1 MINSQVLLWV
11 YLGFLTYFVL
21 WFGRY
26 CSLPL
31 NIDHLQDGFTPVVAA
46 VERHQVDV
54 VKILCEKRADVEICN
69 EKSAEK
75 KCTEQDGKKHIINT
89 KSQVELGES

>member
-1 MINSQVLLWV
+1 VVWAFEHRSLL
-11 YLGFLTYFVL
+11 
-21 WFGRY
+21 
-26 CSLPL
+26 L

-69 EKSAEK
+69 EKGAAK
-75 KCTEQDGKKHIINT
+75 MRQTKIAKKHIT
-89 KSQVELGES
+89 ETQSHTSRVSLHEDFP

>member
-1 MINSQVLLWV
+1 MVGAFEHRSLL
-11 YLGFLTYFVL
+11 
-21 WFGRY
+21 
-26 CSLPL
+26 L

-69 EKSAEK
+69 EKGAAK
-75 KCTEQDGKKHIINT
+75 MHQTKIAKKHT
-89 KSQVELGES
+89 SRKHKVTPEELYSLQEEFL

>member
-1 MINSQVLLWV
+1 MSLLRI
-11 YLGFLTYFVL
+11 LDLFFVV
-21 WFGRY
+21 WPFGH

-69 EKSAEK
+69 EKGAE
-75 KCTEQDGKKHIINT
+75 KCTEQDCKKHIINT